1 MSEGDHY
8 RSLSSG
14 ATTLLIVITLGL
26 AAGVLVAILSGRTRL
41 ATQAAAVVMA
51 LATILLVA
59 ITTRYLASTRQYLDR
74 TRKEQHRPYVKRVIV
89 EGIDT
94 VLDWLEANRGRWA
107 VTDPPSGLPVYPELE
122 DVRVP
127 ESVVADIARDHPD
140 LVKEVGEFTTAAR
153 AYRSQWLSLADDLET
168 HVETGFRP
176 DRLPESVG
184 DVVPPA
190 YADLAYEGS
199 VPLSAS
205 PERLLG
211 EYPAWFA
218 RQVLTNDP
226 LPPAHDR
233 DVLDDDLLC
242 RLLLDDMRRVL
253 VGLRGDERFADR
265 IERLHES
272 LSTLKADAETVE
284 SGLREAREGYIEDY
298 EIMETELGELAEG
311 GRPAV

>member
-14 ATTLLIVITLGL
+14 APTLLIVITLGL
-26 AAGVLVAILSGRTRL
+26 AAGVLFAILSGRSRL

-89 EGIDT
+89 DGIDT
-94 VLDWLEANRGRWA
+94 VLDWLDANRERWA
-107 VTDPPSGLPVYPELE
+107 VADPPSGLPVYPEIE

-153 AYRSQWLSLADDLET
+153 AYRSQWLSLADDLEAHIGT
-168 HVETGFRP
+168 EFRP
-176 DRLPESVG
+176 EGLPETVG

-190 YADLAYEGS
+190 YADLPYEGS

-205 PERLLG
+205 PERLLA
-211 EYPAWFA
+211 EHPEWFG

-226 LPPAHDR
+226 LPAADR
-233 DVLDDDLLC
+233 ERLDDDLLC
-242 RLLLDDMRRVL
+242 RLLLDDVRRVL

-272 LSTLKADAETVE
+272 LATLKADADAVE